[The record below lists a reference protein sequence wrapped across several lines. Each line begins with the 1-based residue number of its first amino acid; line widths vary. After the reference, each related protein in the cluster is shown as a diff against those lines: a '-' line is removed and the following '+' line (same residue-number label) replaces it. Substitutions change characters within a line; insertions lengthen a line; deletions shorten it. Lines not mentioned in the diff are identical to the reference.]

1 MVEFK
6 CPACDL
12 AFGDVEACFRHI
24 RIHPQRTIQCPEC
37 RVDFRSL
44 EAFKKHFRQR
54 HLAKSAGPVF
64 KCSVDGCEFFENN
77 INKVYKHASWHVAK
91 GQPVFCPFGCKTSKP
106 LPTSNALRIHQMYF
120 HRNRSAKAT
129 SVETEC
135 HPEPDQIQQDEPME
149 LDTAG
154 TGEMWIRPVATDLHR
169 VEMVFGGLF
178 LKLLSKNHVPDSA
191 IQEIVVALGEAETAQ
206 TELLRSA
213 LRQAAITVEMNES
226 SRTNLENLLGTTNV
240 MGRCFGQAGLFRTAH
255 MRKKYFRGNFR
266 FVEPVNI
273 SLQRND
279 EHNQCN
285 YYYVPIL
292 ETLKSM
298 LEDEKLFKVLFRER
312 NTNPGFMTDYTDGQK
327 FQNSTF
333 FSNNTLNIFIYQDA
347 AEVVVNAIGNATGRH
362 KLLCVY
368 MVLGNLPPHLRC
380 LTENVQL
387 VLLCKNKDFAY
398 FGPNKIF
405 RRLIEDMKVLEQEGI
420 EINRG
425 SENIRIFGSIFT
437 TMNDNLG
444 AHQIS
449 GLTENFSRSPYFCR
463 TCYIVHDQFSSDC
476 LYQARP
482 RTPVTHAEDLR
493 VLSENPTVPY
503 RGVKSTTIFNELAYF
518 NMFDYGAA
526 PCVAHDLFEGWAN
539 FDIFLILRRL
549 VQERLVTK
557 SYLQIRA
564 NFILKK
570 LKIKTQIALD
580 FTRRTK
586 TIKAK
591 ACDVWHLIQIMPL
604 LLLKCNIDDSNPMLS
619 MLLLMKNICD
629 IVTSPVISN
638 DQIYLLAALITDY
651 MEKRATEFDVPLRPK
666 HHFTAHYPK
675 MILWLGPLMQY
686 CTMYCERKHCFFK
699 RALRSTLNFKNV
711 LKFCSEHHQYYQG
724 VLNVQNRR
732 FEDKITIEKFVE
744 KYQDL
749 PDSTQDQLNTFSLL
763 EPNMIYI
770 ETGCYQGHT
779 YSKNDYLYLQHD
791 EYSNSIVFLKLKLVI
806 FDSALNRIHVL
817 GEKWTVVD
825 IHERGI
831 LEVDRTGGEID
842 CKLIEDFVDKTPI
855 TSYFEN
861 KKEYLFIKHAI
872 PLQ

>member
-273 SLQRND
+273 PLQRND

-298 LEDEKLFKVLFRER
+298 LEDEKLFKKQTLGEEASTLEILDFLAHLVNEKLE
-312 NTNPGFMTDYTDGQK
+312 NLIIQKEMGTNISAIKTDVTGPILVCIDMGDDNCMY
-327 FQNSTF
+327 
-333 FSNNTLNIFIYQDA
+333 YVY
-347 AEVVVNAIGNATGRH
+347 AEKTR
-362 KLLCVY
+362 
-368 MVLGNLPPHLRC
+368 
-380 LTENVQL
+380 LTEGTP
-387 VLLCKNKDFAY
+387 C
-398 FGPNKIF
+398 I
-405 RRLIEDMKVLEQEGI
+405 
-420 EINRG
+420 
-425 SENIRIFGSIFT
+425 
-437 TMNDNLG
+437 LG
-444 AHQIS
+444 AV
-449 GLTENFSRSPYFCR
+449 ENLMTVY
-463 TCYIVHDQFSSDC
+463 YVH
-476 LYQARP
+476 
-482 RTPVTHAEDLR
+482 
-493 VLSENPTVPY
+493 
-503 RGVKSTTIFNELAYF
+503 
-518 NMFDYGAA
+518 
-526 PCVAHDLFEGWAN
+526 
-539 FDIFLILRRL
+539 
-549 VQERLVTK
+549 
-557 SYLQIRA
+557 
-564 NFILKK
+564 NFIHGIKK
-570 LKIKTQIALD
+570 SGDQS
-580 FTRRTK
+580 RW
-586 TIKAK
+586 KAT
-591 ACDVWHLIQIMPL
+591 AC
-604 LLLKCNIDDSNPMLS
+604 
-619 MLLLMKNICD
+619 
-629 IVTSPVISN
+629 
-638 DQIYLLAALITDY
+638 
-651 MEKRATEFDVPLRPK
+651 
-666 HHFTAHYPK
+666 
-675 MILWLGPLMQY
+675 
-686 CTMYCERKHCFFK
+686 
-699 RALRSTLNFKNV
+699 
-711 LKFCSEHHQYYQG
+711 
-724 VLNVQNRR
+724 
-732 FEDKITIEKFVE
+732 
-744 KYQDL
+744 
-749 PDSTQDQLNTFSLL
+749 
-763 EPNMIYI
+763 
-770 ETGCYQGHT
+770 
-779 YSKNDYLYLQHD
+779 
-791 EYSNSIVFLKLKLVI
+791 
-806 FDSALNRIHVL
+806 
-817 GEKWTVVD
+817 
-825 IHERGI
+825 
-831 LEVDRTGGEID
+831 
-842 CKLIEDFVDKTPI
+842 
-855 TSYFEN
+855 
-861 KKEYLFIKHAI
+861 
-872 PLQ
+872 